1 MFTMMEELKYRI
13 KEHEGFRDTVY
24 QDHLGNA
31 TVGWGHLVTSD
42 DNFQVGIT
50 YPEEVLEAVFEKD
63 FKRAREG
70 ADQLCK
76 DIPVNY
82 IVRGVI
88 VEMCFQLG
96 KTGVSKFNN
105 MFEALKVEDYQKASE
120 EMLDSKWH
128 EQTPARAKL
137 LGRHGLDTLSTPR
150 GAGGARADRIDWWWL
165 KPVGVSL
172 SPVGGV
178 ACPLRKQEQRSSKT
192 GKKANA

>member
-24 QDHLGNA
+24 QDHLGNS
-31 TVGWGHLVTSD
+31 TIGWGHLVTSD

-88 VEMCFQLG
+88 
-96 KTGVSKFNN
+96 
-105 MFEALKVEDYQKASE
+105 QKASE

-128 EQTPARAKL
+128 EQTPARAK
-137 LGRHGLDTLSTPR
+137 
-150 GAGGARADRIDWWWL
+150 
-165 KPVGVSL
+165 SL
-172 SPVGGV
+172 SYIM
-178 ACPLRKQEQRSSKT
+178 RSSNK
-192 GKKANA
+192 